1 MRTYLLNI
9 VFIFDSV
16 HKYKNKEKDPTPSST
31 PYRNSLSTS
40 TASQNRKQECTEQES
55 KHSKDDSKSSKT
67 LFNKSKA
74 CKKY

>member
-1 MRTYLLNI
+1 MCTYLLNI

-31 PYRNSLSTS
+31 LYRNSLSTS
-40 TASQNRKQECTEQES
+40 TASQNRKQECTEP
-55 KHSKDDSKSSKT
+55 KRSKDDSESSKP